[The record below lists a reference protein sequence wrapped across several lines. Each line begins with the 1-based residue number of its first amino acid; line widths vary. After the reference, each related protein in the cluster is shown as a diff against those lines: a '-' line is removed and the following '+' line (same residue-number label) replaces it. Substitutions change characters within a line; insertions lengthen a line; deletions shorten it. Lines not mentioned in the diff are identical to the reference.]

1 MNKMIFI
8 FYFIQFSLFSLFS
21 QEYFP
26 KSSGELIKHTFYSL
40 SYVEDHEQAEWVH
53 YKITPLMLKGNVKRT
68 NYFKIDRKVSTG
80 SANTKDYLKSGYDRG
95 HLAPAADMKLSKLSM
110 SESFNMSNVSPQKHS
125 FNAGAWL
132 KLEKLVRAW
141 AKTSELYITTG
152 GVLNSKYLKTI
163 GNNNVSVPNDFYK
176 IIYDPRN
183 QKIIA
188 FLMANEKLDLPI
200 EKYIVTVDEIESLT
214 GIDFYH
220 QLDDELEE
228 KMESTILKRQWF
240 FN

>member
-8 FYFIQFSLFSLFS
+8 FYFIQFSLFS
-21 QEYFP
+21 QDYFP
-26 KSSGELIKHTFYSL
+26 KSGGELIKHTFYSL
-40 SYVEDHEQAEWVH
+40 SYAEDHEQAEWVH

-80 SANTKDYLKSGYDRG
+80 SANTNDYLKSGYDRG

-110 SESFNMSNVSPQKHS
+110 SESFYMSNVSPQKHS

-141 AKTSELYITTG
+141 AKTSTVFVTTG
-152 GVLNSKYLKTI
+152 GVLNSESLKII
-163 GNNNVSVPNDFYK
+163 GSNNVSVPNDFYK

-183 QKIIA
+183 QKMIA
-188 FLMANEKLDLPI
+188 FLMANKKLDLPI
-200 EKYIVTVDEIESLT
+200 EKYIVTVDEIENLT

-220 QLDDELEE
+220 QLDDVLEE
-228 KMESTILKRQWF
+228 KLESTILKRQWF

>member
-8 FYFIQFSLFSLFS
+8 FYFIPFSLFS

-26 KSSGELIKHTFYSL
+26 KSNGELIKHTFYSL
-40 SYVEDHEQAEWVH
+40 SYAEDHEQAEWVH

-110 SESFNMSNVSPQKHS
+110 SESFYMSNVSPQKHS

-141 AKTSELYITTG
+141 AKISELYITTG

-163 GNNNVSVPNDFYK
+163 GNNNVSVPEEFYK

>member
-8 FYFIQFSLFSLFS
+8 FYFIPFSLFS

-26 KSSGELIKHTFYSL
+26 KSNGELIKHTFYSL
-40 SYVEDHEQAEWVH
+40 SYAEDHEQAEWVH

-110 SESFNMSNVSPQKHS
+110 SESFYMSNVSPQKHS

-141 AKTSELYITTG
+141 AKISELYITTG

-163 GNNNVSVPNDFYK
+163 GNNNVSVPEKFYK

-220 QLDDELEE
+220 QLDDVLEE
-228 KMESTILKRQWF
+228 KLESTILKRQWF

>member
-8 FYFIQFSLFSLFS
+8 FYFIPFSLFS

-26 KSSGELIKHTFYSL
+26 KSNGELIKHTFYSL
-40 SYVEDHEQAEWVH
+40 SYAEDHEQAEWVH

-110 SESFNMSNVSPQKHS
+110 SESFYMSNVSPQKHS

-132 KLEKLVRAW
+132 KLEKSIRAW
-141 AKTSELYITTG
+141 AKISELYITTG

-163 GNNNVSVPNDFYK
+163 GNNNVSVPEKFYK

-220 QLDDELEE
+220 QLDDVLEE
-228 KMESTILKRQWF
+228 KLESTILKRQWF

>member
-1 MNKMIFI
+1 MIFI
-8 FYFIQFSLFSLFS
+8 FYFIPFSLFS

-26 KSSGELIKHTFYSL
+26 KSNGELIKHTFYSL
-40 SYVEDHEQAEWVH
+40 SYAEDHEQAEWVH

-110 SESFNMSNVSPQKHS
+110 SESFYMSNVSPQKHS

-141 AKTSELYITTG
+141 AKISELYITTG

-163 GNNNVSVPNDFYK
+163 GNNNVSVPEEFYK

>member
-8 FYFIQFSLFSLFS
+8 FYFIPFSLFS

-26 KSSGELIKHTFYSL
+26 KSNGELIKHTFYSL
-40 SYVEDHEQAEWVH
+40 SYAEDHEQAEWVH

-110 SESFNMSNVSPQKHS
+110 SESFYMSNVSPQKHS

-132 KLEKLVRAW
+132 KLEKSIRAW
-141 AKTSELYITTG
+141 AKISELYITTG

-163 GNNNVSVPNDFYK
+163 GNNNVSVPEKFYK

-228 KMESTILKRQWF
+228 KLESTILKRHWF

>member
-8 FYFIQFSLFSLFS
+8 FYFIPFSLFS

-26 KSSGELIKHTFYSL
+26 KSNGELIKHAFYSL
-40 SYVEDHEQAEWVH
+40 SYAEVHEQAEWVH

-110 SESFNMSNVSPQKHS
+110 SESFYMSNVSPQKHS

>member
-1 MNKMIFI
+1 
-8 FYFIQFSLFSLFS
+8 
-21 QEYFP
+21 
-26 KSSGELIKHTFYSL
+26 
-40 SYVEDHEQAEWVH
+40 
-53 YKITPLMLKGNVKRT
+53 MLKGNVKRT

-110 SESFNMSNVSPQKHS
+110 SESFYMSNVSPQKHS

-141 AKTSELYITTG
+141 AKISELYITTG

-163 GNNNVSVPNDFYK
+163 GNNNVSVPEEFYK

-220 QLDDELEE
+220 QLDDVLEE
-228 KMESTILKRQWF
+228 KLESTILKRQWF

>member
-8 FYFIQFSLFSLFS
+8 FYFIPFSLFS

-26 KSSGELIKHTFYSL
+26 KSNGELIKHTFYSL

-110 SESFNMSNVSPQKHS
+110 SESFYMSNVSPQKHS

-141 AKTSELYITTG
+141 AKISELYITTG

-163 GNNNVSVPNDFYK
+163 GNNNVSVPEKFYK

-220 QLDDELEE
+220 QLDDVLEE
-228 KMESTILKRQWF
+228 KLESTILKRQWF

>member
-8 FYFIQFSLFSLFS
+8 FYFIPFSLFS

-26 KSSGELIKHTFYSL
+26 KSNGELIKHTFYSL
-40 SYVEDHEQAEWVH
+40 SYAEDHEQAEWVH

-110 SESFNMSNVSPQKHS
+110 SESFYMSNVSPQKHS

-163 GNNNVSVPNDFYK
+163 GNNNVSVPEKFYK

>member
-8 FYFIQFSLFSLFS
+8 FYFIQFSLFS

-26 KSSGELIKHTFYSL
+26 KSDGELIKHTFYSL

-110 SESFNMSNVSPQKHS
+110 SESFYMSNVSPQKHS

-163 GNNNVSVPNDFYK
+163 GNNNVSVPEKFYK

-228 KMESTILKRQWF
+228 KLESTILKRQWF

>member
-8 FYFIQFSLFSLFS
+8 FYFIPFSLFS

-26 KSSGELIKHTFYSL
+26 KSNGELIKHTFYSL
-40 SYVEDHEQAEWVH
+40 SYAEDHEQAEWVH

-110 SESFNMSNVSPQKHS
+110 SESFYMSNVSPQKHS

-141 AKTSELYITTG
+141 AKISELYITTG

-163 GNNNVSVPNDFYK
+163 GNNNVSVPEEFYK

-220 QLDDELEE
+220 QLDDVLEE
-228 KMESTILKRQWF
+228 KLESTILKRQWF

>member
-8 FYFIQFSLFSLFS
+8 FYFIQFSLFS

-26 KSSGELIKHTFYSL
+26 KSGGELIKHTFYSL
-40 SYVEDHEQAEWVH
+40 SYAEDHEQAEWVH

-80 SANTKDYLKSGYDRG
+80 SANTNDYLKSGYDRG
-95 HLAPAADMKLSKLSM
+95 HLVPAADMKSSKLSM
-110 SESFNMSNVSPQKHS
+110 SESFYMSNVSPQKHS

-132 KLEKLVRAW
+132 KLEKRIRAW
-141 AKTSELYITTG
+141 AKTSKVFVTTG
-152 GVLNSKYLKTI
+152 GVLNSESLKVI
-163 GNNNVSVPNDFYK
+163 GSNNVSVPNDFYK

-183 QKIIA
+183 QKMIA
-188 FLMANEKLDLPI
+188 FLMANKKLDLPI

-214 GIDFYH
+214 EIDFYH
-220 QLDDELEE
+220 QLDDVLEE
-228 KMESTILKRQWF
+228 KLESTILKRQWF